1 MIDTLIVDDDYRV
14 AQVHAGY
21 VRTMPGFEVVGL
33 AHTAQEAYDLVGE
46 HTPAL
51 VLLDLYLPDEHGLDL
66 MRRLMDLPQ
75 PPDTIVISA
84 ARDLASVRRAMRQG
98 AVGYLMKPFGMQ
110 QLAQRLRAYA
120 DLSRRL
126 SAMAGGAHEAE
137 QADVDALFA
146 ALGGPAVPRP
156 PKGQSA
162 STMRL
167 IREQVQ
173 RADPDISAA
182 EVAAA
187 LGTSR
192 PTAQRYLAYL
202 VRHGAIDLRLQ
213 YGTTGRPEHRYST
226 HRSPTRDIAD
236 AR

>member
-1 MIDTLIVDDDYRV
+1 MIDTLIVDDDFRV

-21 VRTMPGFEVVGL
+21 VQAMPGFQVVGV
-33 AHTAQEAYDLVGE
+33 AHTAQEALDLAE
-46 HTPAL
+46 RQTPDL

-66 MRRLMDLPQ
+66 MRRLMDLPCSA
-75 PPDTIVISA
+75 DTVVISA
-84 ARDLASVRRAMRQG
+84 ARDVASVRRAMRQG
-98 AVGYLMKPFGMQ
+98 AVGYIMKPFGMQ
-110 QLAQRLRAYA
+110 QL
-120 DLSRRL
+120 SERL
-126 SAMAGGAHEAE
+126 SAFRDLSLRLASMARGAQETDQAE
-137 QADVDALFA
+137 VDALFA
-146 ALGGPAVPRP
+146 RLGGPVAASP

-173 RADPDISAA
+173 CADPDISAA

-187 LGTSR
+187 LGISR

-213 YGTTGRPEHRYST
+213 YGTAGRPEHRYS
-226 HRSPTRDIAD
+226 
-236 AR
+236 ARPRREPVGRP